1 MRSRRLVDAHAGW
14 RGKKELS
21 RMSIYTKLYGL
32 QKQIR
37 RTFQEAE
44 VGTYASGAAFFLFL
58 SVIPMVLIVSG
69 MLPHEMMRKKDMV
82 NISQAVVPEKIYSF
96 LLSIVDSYHGNNL
109 TLLSVSALV
118 VLWSAS
124 KGVLALIRGLNHIY
138 EAGETRGYLLLRLKA
153 SFYTIFLL
161 LAILL
166 SAGVLVFG
174 NTIADWLIPDYGPAA
189 RLWHVFGGIRHVFVA
204 GMISVVFCTMYS
216 LLPNNHMPWR
226 EHYPGAVVTSVF
238 WTLYSF
244 GFSVYIDYFGG
255 FSMYGSLTSI
265 VIVMIWLYFCIY
277 IFFCGALVNKW
288 LVDGYVDDYI
298 SQIL

>member
-1 MRSRRLVDAHAGW
+1 
-14 RGKKELS
+14 
-21 RMSIYTKLYGL
+21 MSMIAKIYRL
-32 QKQIR
+32 QKEMR

-58 SVIPMVLIVSG
+58 SVIPMVMIVSG
-69 MLPHEMMRKKDMV
+69 ILPHDLLGKKEMV
-82 NISQAVVPEKIYSF
+82 SISQAVIPDKIYRF
-96 LLSIVDSYHGNNL
+96 LLSIVDSYHGNQV
-109 TLLSVSALV
+109 TLLSISAAV
-118 VLWSAS
+118 VVWSAS

-138 EAGETRGYLLLRLKA
+138 EVEETRGYILLRLKA
-153 SFYTIFLL
+153 SFYTVFLL

-174 NTIADWLIPDYGPAA
+174 NTLAKWLIPDNGPAA
-189 RLWHVFGGIRHVFVA
+189 SLWRVFGWVRHIFVA
-204 GMISVVFCTMYS
+204 GMISIVFCTMYS
-216 LLPNNHMPWR
+216 LLPNNQVSWK

-265 VIVMIWLYFCIY
+265 VIVMIWLYFCMY
-277 IFFCGALVNKW
+277 IIFGSEMFNK
-288 LVDGYVDDYI
+288 LIVDGYVDDYI
-298 SQIL
+298 SEFS

>member
-1 MRSRRLVDAHAGW
+1 MHTWQEGAVP
-14 RGKKELS
+14 
-21 RMSIYTKLYGL
+21 MSIYTKLYGL

-44 VGTYASGAAFFLFL
+44 VGTYASGAAFFLFV
-58 SVIPMVLIVSG
+58 SVIPMVMIVSSI
-69 MLPHEMMRKKDMV
+69 LPHDLISKREMV
-82 NISQAVVPEKIYSF
+82 NISQAVIPDKIYRF
-96 LLSIVDSYHGNNL
+96 LLGIVDSYHGNHV
-109 TLLSVSALV
+109 TLLSVSAV
-118 VLWSAS
+118 VVVWSAS

-138 EAGETRGYLLLRLKA
+138 EVEETRGYIRLRLKA

-174 NTIADWLIPDYGPAA
+174 NTLAGWLIPDDGPAA
-189 RLWHVFGGIRHVFVA
+189 RLWRVFGGIRHVFVA

-216 LLPNNHMPWR
+216 LLPNNSMPWR

-265 VIVMIWLYFCIY
+265 VIVMIWLYFCMY

-298 SQIL
+298 SQIW

>member
-1 MRSRRLVDAHAGW
+1 MSVISKIYRIQ
-14 RGKKELS
+14 KEV
-21 RMSIYTKLYGL
+21 
-32 QKQIR
+32 R
-37 RTFQEAE
+37 RTVQEAE

-58 SVIPMVLIVSG
+58 SVIPMVMIVSG
-69 MLPHEMMRKKDMV
+69 MMPHDLVVRRDMV
-82 NISQAVVPEKIYSF
+82 TISQAVIPDKIYRF
-96 LLSIVDSYHGNNL
+96 LLGIVDSYHGNQV
-109 TLLSVSALV
+109 TLLSVSAAV
-118 VLWSAS
+118 VVWSAS

-138 EAGETRGYLLLRLKA
+138 EVEETRGYILLRLKA

-174 NTIADWLIPDYGPAA
+174 NTLAKWMVPDNGPMAG
-189 RLWHVFGGIRHVFVA
+189 LWRVFGWVRHIFVA
-204 GMISVVFCTMYS
+204 GMISIVFCTMYS
-216 LLPNNHMPWR
+216 LLPNNQASWK

-265 VIVMIWLYFCIY
+265 VIVMIWLYFCMY
-277 IFFCGALVNKW
+277 IFFGGALVNKW
-288 LVDGYVDDYI
+288 ISGYSSV
-298 SQIL
+298 

>member
-1 MRSRRLVDAHAGW
+1 MTT
-14 RGKKELS
+14 
-21 RMSIYTKLYGL
+21 ITKLYGL
-32 QKQIR
+32 QKEMR
-37 RTFQEAE
+37 RTFREAE

-58 SVIPMVLIVSG
+58 SVIPMVMIVSG
-69 MLPHEMMRKKDMV
+69 MLPHDLISNKEFV
-82 NISQAVVPEKIYSF
+82 NISQAVIPDKIYRF
-96 LLSIVDSYHGNNL
+96 LLSIVDSYHGSQV
-109 TLLSVSALV
+109 TLLSVSAV
-118 VLWSAS
+118 VVVWSAS

-138 EAGETRGYLLLRLKA
+138 EVEETRGYILLRLKA
-153 SFYTIFLL
+153 AFYTIFLL

-174 NTIADWLIPDYGPAA
+174 NTLAKWLIPDSGTLAN
-189 RLWHVFGGIRHVFVA
+189 LWRFFGGIRHIFVA

-216 LLPNNHMPWR
+216 LLPNNALPWK

-265 VIVMIWLYFCIY
+265 VIVMIWLYFCMY

-288 LVDGYVDDYI
+288 IADGYVDDYL
-298 SQIL
+298 SDVL

>member
-1 MRSRRLVDAHAGW
+1 
-14 RGKKELS
+14 
-21 RMSIYTKLYGL
+21 MSIYTKLYGL

-138 EAGETRGYLLLRLKA
+138 EVGET
-153 SFYTIFLL
+153 
-161 LAILL
+161 L
-166 SAGVLVFG
+166 S
-174 NTIADWLIPDYGPAA
+174 LI
-189 RLWHVFGGIRHVFVA
+189 HI
-204 GMISVVFCTMYS
+204 
-216 LLPNNHMPWR
+216 
-226 EHYPGAVVTSVF
+226 
-238 WTLYSF
+238 
-244 GFSVYIDYFGG
+244 
-255 FSMYGSLTSI
+255 
-265 VIVMIWLYFCIY
+265 
-277 IFFCGALVNKW
+277 
-288 LVDGYVDDYI
+288 
-298 SQIL
+298 